1 MEGGNAQGPVPH
13 GWLLMSSALAHC
25 KLYHLSSFWQGCTHL
40 VVSEELSF
48 SLVTALNLS
57 SKIQLKQF
65 LGACNWFQS
74 SNYFVLT
81 GVCMWSVSCRSF
93 LWRLTCGKLL
103 CFCKWK
109 INSGTLVNVFQ
120 SLCEQLIILFYFL
133 LRHLNI
139 RHCVKGAWRL
149 SFNHGSRKILISH
162 NQIIAGE
169 GPSSWVWCRCQYKMG
184 SQLQLVPS
192 LISWLPAPHP
202 FPRRFLSYYFIFK
215 IPKGEKTGHHRNRDW
230 TWARR
235 ESVSD
240 IDRQEIWAS
249 LEPEWVLERPRY
261 FYIFISLFGYS
272 ACFSHVII
280 KVAPEGIVVKQKLS
294 VSREAKTEVLLSY
307 QCLGF

>member
-1 MEGGNAQGPVPH
+1 MFWCEILLLHLGISLRSLEDYFMEEEGGGCSLEMEGGNAQGPVPH

-120 SLCEQLIILFYFL
+120 SLCEQLIILNFILFFVKTFKYQAL
-133 LRHLNI
+133 CEG
-139 RHCVKGAWRL
+139 CVKA
-149 SFNHGSRKILISH
+149 
-162 NQIIAGE
+162 
-169 GPSSWVWCRCQYKMG
+169 
-184 SQLQLVPS
+184 
-192 LISWLPAPHP
+192 
-202 FPRRFLSYYFIFK
+202 
-215 IPKGEKTGHHRNRDW
+215 
-230 TWARR
+230 
-235 ESVSD
+235 
-240 IDRQEIWAS
+240 
-249 LEPEWVLERPRY
+249 
-261 FYIFISLFGYS
+261 
-272 ACFSHVII
+272 VI
-280 KVAPEGIVVKQKLS
+280 
-294 VSREAKTEVLLSY
+294 
-307 QCLGF
+307 

>member
-1 MEGGNAQGPVPH
+1 MWRVREGCHLIMEVGKYWFLITRLLQGRVLPLEF
-13 GWLLMSSALAHC
+13 G
-25 KLYHLSSFWQGCTHL
+25 
-40 VVSEELSF
+40 VVVNIKWAANF
-48 SLVTALNLS
+48 SLCQV
-57 SKIQLKQF
+57 
-65 LGACNWFQS
+65 W
-74 SNYFVLT
+74 Y
-81 GVCMWSVSCRSF
+81 
-93 LWRLTCGKLL
+93 
-103 CFCKWK
+103 
-109 INSGTLVNVFQ
+109 
-120 SLCEQLIILFYFL
+120 
-133 LRHLNI
+133 
-139 RHCVKGAWRL
+139 
-149 SFNHGSRKILISH
+149 HGSLHRIL
-162 NQIIAGE
+162 
-169 GPSSWVWCRCQYKMG
+169 
-184 SQLQLVPS
+184 
-192 LISWLPAPHP
+192 

-230 TWARR
+230 TWAWR